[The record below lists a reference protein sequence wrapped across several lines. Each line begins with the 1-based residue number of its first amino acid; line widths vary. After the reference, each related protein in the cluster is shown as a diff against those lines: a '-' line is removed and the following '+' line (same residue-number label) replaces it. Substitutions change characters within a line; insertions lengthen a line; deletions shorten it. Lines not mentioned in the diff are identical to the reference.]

1 MTKKHIPET
10 EQQPE
15 APNAEN
21 GVTLSAELLSNKDE
35 HNEVGDKG
43 KQDSLTTQEET
54 MKKQSEAGKADD
66 QNTDKTDRT
75 LTSAQIDLTKK
86 ANFGPRTPWARHS
99 SAGFLRP
106 SRGPRRLGLIR
117 PGFAPAGRAPVGC
130 GRYL

>member
-15 APNAEN
+15 TPNAEN
-21 GVTLSAELLSNKDE
+21 SVTLSAELPSNKDE

-43 KQDSLTTQEET
+43 KQDSLTIQEET

-86 ANFGPRTPWARHS
+86 ANLEKDSLSLRRKLFATLPRKW
-99 SAGFLRP
+99 LYNY
-106 SRGPRRLGLIR
+106 RL
-117 PGFAPAGRAPVGC
+117 
-130 GRYL
+130 